1 MLHSFLKAQRKTNLQ
16 DLYIKQVQYNIDT
29 EINIGNTKKENYSSH
44 LWMSIQ
50 NSLINFWQAESNTT
64 VKK

>member
-1 MLHSFLKAQRKTNLQ
+1 MLHSFLKAQRKKNLQ
-16 DLYIKQVQYNIDT
+16 VFYIKQVQYNIDT
-29 EINIGNTKKENYSSH
+29 EINIGNTKKENYSYH